1 MIVTHLAV
9 SGVGRFRTRH
19 VVKGLGPGLNLLCAP
34 NEHGKST
41 LFRALQTCLFT
52 RHGSSSEDIRLLS
65 TLGAQLPAS
74 IEVGFQLN
82 GAHYKVHKSFMQSR
96 SSRLFKD
103 DRLIAEGR
111 PADEE
116 VWRIL
121 GVQENGRSVD
131 ESTFGLL
138 WVKQGASFDAIRT
151 SDTARSTLSRLI
163 EAEVG
168 QVLGGVRGER
178 VRQSIASQLARE
190 ETDTGRPRAGGDWK
204 RAVDAEEQ
212 ARASLA
218 QTQETL
224 RQLESDLQALERMLR
239 RQRELEDAATAASMR
254 AELERTTQE
263 RDAAERAHVAAEI
276 AGGEEQRAALEHE
289 RAVKQHEALAAIDAR
304 IRVAREQLAE
314 RSAERAGFEEE
325 CRTAKQT
332 LTACE
337 ARLAEADAALATAE
351 RARDRLARLAI
362 AAAGASE
369 AAALRKRLDDARAA
383 RDRRAMLSETLAR
396 DGLSAKQMQGIEDT
410 ARDLELR
417 RQQQAAR
424 APQVTIRLEADGA
437 QRVRV
442 QGEAIDGDRSLPVTG
457 AVQIA
462 IDGIAAIDIVPAA
475 SADDA
480 RHIEE
485 ARKALETALRKAGVS
500 SLAEARAR
508 RAATEAMESERRE
521 LEATL
526 RVLAPSADGADG
538 LAALERR
545 AAAAAA
551 PLADL
556 SEDEVRAA
564 AEQPEKFAAEREQ
577 ADQRRAQCREAQAQ
591 AQAALLNAR
600 TAVAAADMKLAAC
613 RNELARL
620 EASLETD
627 IRTAPDT
634 DRAARLDAL
643 AEAVGAAARHLA
655 TAREKA
661 AVLRA
666 AVPSDEQRAALSARV
681 KRLGEAIRNR
691 ESEQQRLRE
700 DIAASRA
707 RIAANGGQGLGQ
719 RAAELEETLA
729 IAERERARI
738 EAGLAALRLL
748 RNTID
753 ACRDEAREAYLTPI
767 KRGMQPFLHTLFPG
781 AEAQFDET
789 LAIESLR
796 RGAPEAEP
804 FGYLSH
810 GTREQIAIMVRLA
823 FGGLLAARGQP
834 APVLLDDAL
843 VFSDD
848 DRIECMFDVL
858 TQAAEKHQVIVL
870 TCRSRAFGSF
880 GGRQITVEPEEMA

>member
-19 VVKGLGPGLNLLCAP
+19 VVKGLGPGLNLLSAP

-41 LFRALQTCLFT
+41 LFRALHTCLFT

-65 TLGAQLPAS
+65 TLGAQLPAT
-74 IEVGFQLN
+74 IEVGFERN
-82 GAHYKVHKSFMQSR
+82 GAHYQVQKSFMQSR
-96 SSRLFKD
+96 ASRLFKD
-103 DRLIAEGR
+103 GRLIAEGR
-111 PADEE
+111 PADEQ
-116 VWRIL
+116 VWSIL
-121 GVQENGRSVD
+121 GVHENGRSVD

-138 WVKQGASFDAIRT
+138 WVKQGNSFDPVKT

-168 QVLGGVRGER
+168 QVLGGERGER
-178 VRQSIASQLARE
+178 VRQSIGSQLARE
-190 ETDTGRPRAGGDWK
+190 ETDTGRPRTGGDWK
-204 RAVDAEEQ
+204 RAIDTEEQ
-212 ARASLA
+212 TRASLT

-224 RQLESDLQALERMLR
+224 RQLESDLQALERMLK
-239 RQRELEDAATAASMR
+239 RQHELEDAATVASMR
-254 AELERTTQE
+254 ADLERTTQE
-263 RDAAERAHVAAEI
+263 RDAADRALGAAEI

-289 RAVKQHEALAAIDAR
+289 RALNRHQELITVDAR
-304 IRVAREQLAE
+304 IAKAREDIAE
-314 RSAERAGFEEE
+314 RSAERAAFEEA
-325 CRTAKQT
+325 CRTEQQT
-332 LTACE
+332 AAACE
-337 ARLAEADAALATAE
+337 AHLNEAEAALAASN
-351 RARDRLARLAI
+351 RACDRLARLAI
-362 AAAGASE
+362 AAAGEGE
-369 AAALRKRLDDARAA
+369 AAALRKRLDEARAA
-383 RDRRAMLSETLAR
+383 RDRRATLTETLAR
-396 DGLSAKQMQGIEDT
+396 DGLSAKQMQGIEEM

-417 RQQQAAR
+417 RQQQAAA
-424 APQVTIRLEADGA
+424 APQMTIRLEAGGA

-442 QGEAIDGDRSLPVTG
+442 QGEAIDGDRSLAVTS

-462 IDGIAAIDIVPAA
+462 IDGIASLDIVPAA

-480 RHIEE
+480 RQIEH
-485 ARKALETALRKAGVS
+485 AQKALDGALRKAGIA

-508 RAATEAMESERRE
+508 RTATENMESERRD

-526 RVLAPSADGADG
+526 RILAPAADGADG
-538 LAALERR
+538 IAALEQRL
-545 AAAAAA
+545 AKASA
-551 PLADL
+551 PLAGL

-564 AEQPEKFAAEREQ
+564 AEHPDKFAAEREL
-577 ADQRRAQCREAQAQ
+577 AEQRRVQCREAQAR
-591 AQAALLNAR
+591 AQTALLNAR
-600 TAVAAADMKLAAC
+600 TALTAADMKLATC

-620 EASLETD
+620 EASLEAD
-627 IRTAPDT
+627 LRTAPDA
-634 DRAARLDAL
+634 DRAARLEAL
-643 AEAVGAAARHLA
+643 AGAADAAARNLA

-666 AVPSDEQRAALSARV
+666 AVPSDEQRASLSARV

-707 RIAANGGQGLGQ
+707 RIAVGGGQGLGE

-738 EAGLAALRLL
+738 EARLDALRLL
-748 RNTID
+748 RETID
-753 ACRDEAREAYLTPI
+753 ACRDEAREAYLAPI
-767 KRGMQPFLHTLFPG
+767 KRGMQPFLHALFPG

-804 FGYLSH
+804 FSYLSH
-810 GTREQIAIMVRLA
+810 GTREQIAVMVRLA

-834 APVLLDDAL
+834 APVVLDDAL

-848 DRIECMFDVL
+848 ERIECMFDVL

-870 TCRSRAFGSF
+870 TCRGRAFGSF
-880 GGRQITVEPEEMA
+880 GGRQITVEPEEIS